1 MGQGTNLESMRL
13 VQLSS
18 FFCLF
23 VLFCLFVC
31 FFYLIFFFVCFFGF
45 PMLRLLLFVRVLY
58 LIYKTIDKL
67 HPVQRYYI
75 IIFPDGIY
83 N

>member
-1 MGQGTNLESMRL
+1 MGQGTNLESMRRL

-18 FFCLF
+18 FFVYLFYF
-23 VLFCLFVC
+23 VLFCFVLFC
-31 FFYLIFFFVCFFGF
+31 FVFFFGF

>member
-1 MGQGTNLESMRL
+1 MGQGTNLESMRRL
-13 VQLSS
+13 VQFSS
-18 FFCLF
+18 FFVYLFYF
-23 VLFCLFVC
+23 VLFCFV
-31 FFYLIFFFVCFFGF
+31 FFFGF

>member
-23 VLFCLFVC
+23 VLFCLFV
-31 FFYLIFFFVCFFGF
+31 FFFVSFFGF

>member
-23 VLFCLFVC
+23 VLFCLFV
-31 FFYLIFFFVCFFGF
+31 FFVSFFGF

>member
-23 VLFCLFVC
+23 VLFCLF
-31 FFYLIFFFVCFFGF
+31 FFFVCFFGF

>member
-23 VLFCLFVC
+23 VLFCL
-31 FFYLIFFFVCFFGF
+31 LFFFVCFFGF

-58 LIYKTIDKL
+58 LIYKSIDKL

>member
-1 MGQGTNLESMRL
+1 MTRYKPGVHEVSPAL
-13 VQLSS
+13 
-18 FFCLF
+18 FFFLFICFILF
-23 VLFCLFVC
+23 V
-31 FFYLIFFFVCFFGF
+31 FFLFVCFFGF

-67 HPVQRYYI
+67 HPIQRYYI

>member
-18 FFCLF
+18 FFLF
-23 VLFCLFVC
+23 ICFILFVC
-31 FFYLIFFFVCFFGF
+31 FFVSFFGF

>member
-1 MGQGTNLESMRL
+1 
-13 VQLSS
+13 
-18 FFCLF
+18 
-23 VLFCLFVC
+23 
-31 FFYLIFFFVCFFGF
+31 
-45 PMLRLLLFVRVLY
+45 MLRLLLFVRVLY